1 MARTATNLLILILAL
16 ALSLAGAEAIV
27 RVKNASMTNYDIE
40 MWRYAQELKHVSE
53 NPLLGHEHIPN
64 KQAILQSV
72 VIRTNNWGLR
82 GDNVSESAGPG
93 IRRIMLIGSSIAL
106 GWGVAEED
114 TLSAQLQQKFA
125 ESGQTVEVLN
135 GGIGNYNA
143 ERAIERFLTR
153 LAPLRPTDIVY
164 LAFVRDG
171 EPLERNEGNW
181 FLRHSELAVTLWI
194 AAHRVFDSNGEKSL
208 VQHYQNVY
216 APGSQ
221 SLAAMNLAFA
231 KLADYARTNQV
242 RVTLAMVPDI
252 HNLTNY
258 PLGFVHDIFEN
269 IAHKNEFTYVD
280 LLPSLS
286 GLKSQDIFAMAGD
299 PHPNARGHALM
310 AEALFPIL
318 SDQAT
323 AIGSRN

>member
-1 MARTATNLLILILAL
+1 
-16 ALSLAGAEAIV
+16 
-27 RVKNASMTNYDIE
+27 
-40 MWRYAQELKHVSE
+40 
-53 NPLLGHEHIPN
+53 
-64 KQAILQSV
+64 
-72 VIRTNNWGLR
+72 
-82 GDNVSESAGPG
+82 
-93 IRRIMLIGSSIAL
+93 
-106 GWGVAEED
+106 
-114 TLSAQLQQKFA
+114 
-125 ESGQTVEVLN
+125 
-135 GGIGNYNA
+135 
-143 ERAIERFLTR
+143 
-153 LAPLRPTDIVY
+153 
-164 LAFVRDG
+164 
-171 EPLERNEGNW
+171 
-181 FLRHSELAVTLWI
+181 
-194 AAHRVFDSNGEKSL
+194 
-208 VQHYQNVY
+208 
-216 APGSQ
+216 
-221 SLAAMNLAFA
+221 MNLAFA